1 MPQTVENKIS
11 LIPILHSIA
20 SCLKL
25 PYFSE
30 LVNPTYT
37 FKTIFKISL
46 KAITRE
52 SLSQS
57 HDGVHL
63 KNLPTLVYLFL
74 KFVSQF
80 VILHIVE
87 VKLFMKINEYDKINE
102 LSNFK
107 CNLAGYINK
116 IIDTPIELSSHFS
129 KKKDSFFRTWNSA
142 TSNNGSLIIQFN
154 QLILTTFKMSRSG
167 SKQMQTIRLY
177 IYLVNHSD
185 LSLSQM
191 S

>member
-1 MPQTVENKIS
+1 MPQNVENKIS
-11 LIPILHSIA
+11 LTPILYSIA

-52 SLSQS
+52 TLSQA

-74 KFVSQF
+74 SYITYCRSKAFY
-80 VILHIVE
+80 E
-87 VKLFMKINEYDKINE
+87 DK
-102 LSNFK
+102 
-107 CNLAGYINK
+107 
-116 IIDTPIELSSHFS
+116 
-129 KKKDSFFRTWNSA
+129 
-142 TSNNGSLIIQFN
+142 
-154 QLILTTFKMSRSG
+154 
-167 SKQMQTIRLY
+167 
-177 IYLVNHSD
+177 
-185 LSLSQM
+185 
-191 S
+191 

>member
-11 LIPILHSIA
+11 LIPILYSIA

-52 SLSQS
+52 TLSQS

-63 KNLPTLVYLFL
+63 KISLLSYICF
-74 KFVSQF
+74 S

-167 SKQMQTIRLY
+167 SKQMQIIRLY

-185 LSLSQM
+185 ISLSQM